1 MIVQIPDITYITIG
15 MVTDIWH
22 SIAHI
27 GKQAKEL
34 VGNMKERCSDDT
46 YRYGTRADFPSG
58 NRP

>member
-15 MVTDIWH
+15 VVADIKL

-34 VGNMKERCSDDT
+34 VGNMK
-46 YRYGTRADFPSG
+46 
-58 NRP
+58 

>member
-34 VGNMKERCSDDT
+34 VGNMKERCSDD
-46 YRYGTRADFPSG
+46 
-58 NRP
+58 